1 MLRFDDK
8 GIYCEQ
14 ADIYIDPWKPVDK
27 ALITHAH
34 SDHAYAGNKAYL
46 CHKDSVALLRLRLGA
61 DINVEGIDYGQTV
74 YINGVKISFH
84 PAGHIIGS
92 AQIRLEYNGEIW
104 VVSGDYKLQHDDV
117 SVPFESVK
125 CHHFI
130 TESTFG
136 LPIYKFP
143 APEVVH
149 ADINQWWEKNASE
162 GKNSVIIGY
171 ALGKSQRIIQH
182 LDENIGNIYT
192 HGAVDNINNT
202 LIQNGIH
209 LKETTRVTPELSKKD
224 FNGAIIVA
232 PPSAVGSPWLNRFGP
247 FSLGVCSGWM
257 QLRGA
262 RRRRSADRGFILSDH
277 CDWQQLNEAIKLS
290 GAENVYVTHGYKTVF
305 AKWLRESCGLNAS
318 EVDTLYE
325 NDEEALAEPLPA
337 ENNDEN
343 NQ

>member
-14 ADIYIDPWKPVDK
+14 ADVYIDPWKPVGK

-34 SDHAYAGNKAYL
+34 SDHAYPGNKAYL
-46 CHKDSVALLRLRLGA
+46 CHKDSVALLRLRLGT
-61 DINVEGIDYGQTV
+61 DINVEGVDYGQLIH
-74 YINGVKISFH
+74 INGVKISFH

-92 AQIRLEYNGEIW
+92 AQIRLEYKGEIW
-104 VVSGDYKLQHDDV
+104 VVSGDYKLQQDGV
-117 SVPFESVK
+117 SVPFESVR

-136 LPIYKFP
+136 LPVYKFP
-143 APEVVH
+143 SPDIVH
-149 ADINQWWEKNASE
+149 EDINQWWKKNASE
-162 GKNSVIIGY
+162 EKNSIIIGY

-182 LDENIGNIYT
+182 LDESIGNIYT

-202 LIQNGIH
+202 LKQNGIS
-209 LKETTRVTPELSKKD
+209 LKDTIRVTPELNKRD
-224 FNGAIIVA
+224 FNGDIIVA
-232 PPSAVGSPWLNRFGP
+232 PPSAIGSPWLNRFAP

-257 QLRGA
+257 QLRGP
-262 RRRRSADRGFILSDH
+262 RRRRSADRGFVLSDH

-290 GAENVYVTHGYKTVF
+290 GAENIYVTHGYKTVF
-305 AKWLRESCGLNAS
+305 AKWLRESCGLQAF

-325 NDEEALAEPLPA
+325 NDEEVITDPLPV
-337 ENNDEN
+337 ED
-343 NQ
+343 Q